1 MKRALVSIS
10 IVLALIA
17 GLVPAW
23 LIIRP
28 WQSKILTRGYSPE
41 GREHCVVQTFKGFI
55 EPYQVS
61 FYIRDAEGVW
71 RWNYLAHQDNG
82 WKTATVT
89 FSQGAA
95 QISRNGTPF
104 KVIEVPTD
112 QVDLTQVLPGYRN
125 DYCDGSYSVEDVFE
139 FHNLK
144 YQ

>member
-1 MKRALVSIS
+1 MNRALVSIL

-17 GLVPAW
+17 GLVSGW

-41 GREHCVVQTFKGFI
+41 GREYCVVQTFKGFV

-61 FYIRDAEGVW
+61 FYIRDAEGIW

-82 WKTATVT
+82 WKAASVT

-95 QISRNGTPF
+95 QIVRNGTLF
-104 KVIEVPTD
+104 KVISIPTN

-125 DYCDGSYSVEDVFE
+125 DYCDRSCSVEDVFE